1 VNGFLKESGNE
12 GDTMGESDPVIQ
24 SQCSERI
31 KHNMEWGRETA
42 ATLTKE
48 LTDLATVTQKLNLSS
63 EKLSWVISD
72 PDAGIVMQVK
82 QLAKMVGDIKEAQ
95 WGCGSKLNFLDESF
109 EKYVEEKKEEKRPVI
124 ALAYGLIE
132 KILWSILVGMSTWLF
147 VTRK

>member
-1 VNGFLKESGNE
+1 
-12 GDTMGESDPVIQ
+12 MGESDSVIQ
-24 SQCSERI
+24 SQCRERI
-31 KHNMEWGRETA
+31 ENNMRWGRETA

-48 LTDLATVTQKLNLSS
+48 LTDLAAVTAKLNLSS

-82 QLAKMVGDIKEAQ
+82 QLASMVGEIKEKQ
-95 WGCGSKLNFLDESF
+95 WDCGSQLKNLDKSF
-109 EKYVEEKKEEKRPVI
+109 EKYVDEKKEEKRPVI

-132 KILWSILVGMSTWLF
+132 KVLWSILVGLSTWLF